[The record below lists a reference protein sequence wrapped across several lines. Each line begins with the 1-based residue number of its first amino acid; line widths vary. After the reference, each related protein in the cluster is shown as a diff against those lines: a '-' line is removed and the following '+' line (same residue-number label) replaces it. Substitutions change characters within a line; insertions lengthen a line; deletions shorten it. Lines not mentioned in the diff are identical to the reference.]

1 MPAAEFFDKIARTP
15 GAKNASRRDFA
26 CVEINFVAVLFQE
39 YRRFSDGSFGNSL
52 RKRKFSA
59 PKLFTYKAKDG
70 EDGNSVSDIKN
81 YYRANTSPTAAPTS
95 GWKASASESGFS
107 STNKYLWNYEEVFY
121 SKTGSTKT
129 TPRVIAVWGEK
140 GNTGISVTGIEE
152 QYALSTSNTTVTGSW
167 SSNIPTLTATNKYL
181 WNRERTK
188 FDDGTYSAWSTPVI
202 IGVYGD
208 KGVGEVSAFQ
218 MAAEQPK
225 ETPLI
230 GDYPTFLS
238 TPDTEDL
245 GYGWTK
251 KVVKK
256 NATLVVGGSVTNIY
270 RSNSAWYSETKDDGN
285 TWWRNPSGVGAN
297 NSSETK
303 IYFTT
308 SDDNMVVTFYL
319 MASSEANCDF
329 ISITEVDST
338 EIKTRISGNGVTSG
352 ALQFEVKTAGTH
364 YVTVT
369 YSKDSSLDRYN
380 DCGYV
385 RLAKDERWVKRYPPI
400 YRCHGVVVNNTIQWG
415 DIIKETG
422 DKGDQ
427 GEQGEQGEPGI
438 QGNRGYNG
446 CIFRTSIWKEGVIY
460 RNDTDLEGNGD
471 KYIDIVYVA
480 DSSTDTGWR
489 AYKCTETHTSGSTM
503 GSKWEELSGVGPIY
517 TPLILAK
524 NAVLELAQG
533 QSFTLVRNNTLFGCF
548 RWTEQQS
555 DFALWLGASV
565 GNQAPFGVTAG
576 GKVIATNAVIKG
588 EITATKGTFNNCDIK
603 DTCTITKIDAVKGTI
618 AGLQIADSSISA
630 TTSTGTMN
638 LTSNGLELLKGNYYA
653 RIGTWTYNDVISGTT
668 KTIPNI
674 AVGGVNS
681 SGGLV
686 DVFIATSE
694 GVFMNTKHVQL
705 LSLPTSSTG
714 LKIGEI
720 YNDNGTL
727 KIK

>member
-1 MPAAEFFDKIARTP
+1 M
-15 GAKNASRRDFA
+15 
-26 CVEINFVAVLFQE
+26 
-39 YRRFSDGSFGNSL
+39 
-52 RKRKFSA
+52 
-59 PKLFTYKAKDG
+59 
-70 EDGNSVSDIKN
+70 
-81 YYRANTSPTAAPTS
+81 
-95 GWKASASESGFS
+95 
-107 STNKYLWNYEEVFY
+107 
-121 SKTGSTKT
+121 
-129 TPRVIAVWGEK
+129 
-140 GNTGISVTGIEE
+140 
-152 QYALSTSNTTVTGSW
+152 
-167 SSNIPTLTATNKYL
+167 
-181 WNRERTK
+181 
-188 FDDGTYSAWSTPVI
+188 
-202 IGVYGD
+202 
-208 KGVGEVSAFQ
+208 
-218 MAAEQPK
+218 
-225 ETPLI
+225 
-230 GDYPTFLS
+230 
-238 TPDTEDL
+238 
-245 GYGWTK
+245 
-251 KVVKK
+251 
-256 NATLVVGGSVTNIY
+256 
-270 RSNSAWYSETKDDGN
+270 
-285 TWWRNPSGVGAN
+285 
-297 NSSETK
+297 
-303 IYFTT
+303 
-308 SDDNMVVTFYL
+308 
-319 MASSEANCDF
+319 
-329 ISITEVDST
+329 
-338 EIKTRISGNGVTSG
+338 
-352 ALQFEVKTAGTH
+352 QFEVKTAGTH

-422 DKGDQ
+422 DKGEQ

-438 QGNRGYNG
+438 QGSRGYNG
-446 CIFRTSIWKEGVIY
+446 CIFRTSIWKTGVEY
-460 RNDTDLEGNGD
+460 HNDTDLEGNGD

-489 AYKCTETHTSGSTM
+489 AFKCTETHTSGSTM

-524 NAVLELAQG
+524 NAVFELAQG

-548 RWTEQQS
+548 RTTKQQS

-588 EITATKGTFNNCDIK
+588 EITATKGTFDNCVIK

-686 DVFIATSE
+686 DVFMATNE